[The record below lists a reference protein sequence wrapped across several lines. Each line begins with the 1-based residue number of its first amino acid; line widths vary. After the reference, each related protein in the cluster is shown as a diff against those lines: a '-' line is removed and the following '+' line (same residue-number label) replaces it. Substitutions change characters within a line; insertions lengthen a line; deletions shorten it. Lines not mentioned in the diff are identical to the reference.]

1 MWIHHL
7 DNQMCAA
14 DNNDPTTAL
23 DGANIKIHKGE
34 GQATCK
40 ECEWSELGSRSTAI
54 SGASK
59 ENPRFSDSTATTQ
72 VPRWLRITVNKGFA
86 STSFSTS
93 KKGWS
98 DTGPPFCILGYLSAR
113 IDFGQTTGP
122 FSYKSRRRNLL
133 SAAEKCHK
141 LSFLRN

>member
-59 ENPRFSDSTATTQ
+59 ENPRILLAN
-72 VPRWLRITVNKGFA
+72 PGLRMIVHFLGLGTDAA
-86 STSFSTS
+86 S
-93 KKGWS
+93 G
-98 DTGPPFCILGYLSAR
+98 
-113 IDFGQTTGP
+113 
-122 FSYKSRRRNLL
+122 
-133 SAAEKCHK
+133 
-141 LSFLRN
+141 